1 FQNPNNIFHMCCE
14 ARGLPDA
21 CLRHCHFNR
30 YTATSLERMF
40 HKNDACP
47 IEAAHEIHYCAA
59 QGLDHTK
66 CCLQSGVADTAAG
79 DKCLALCDQRPNRFT
94 SLDISYLPCY
104 DIFENIKR
112 CFFIEIR

>member
-1 FQNPNNIFHMCCE
+1 
-14 ARGLPDA
+14 
-21 CLRHCHFNR
+21 
-30 YTATSLERMF
+30 
-40 HKNDACP
+40 
-47 IEAAHEIHYCAA
+47 
-59 QGLDHTK
+59 

-112 CFFIEIR
+112 CFFIEIRKKAEKKFGNDNQSPWLQRTNIFKE